1 MRAIILAAG
10 RGERMRPLTDLTPK
24 PLLSVRGKPLI
35 VWHIEALAAGGV
47 TDIVINTAW
56 LAEQFPLQLGSGQRF
71 GVRLHYSDESREPSG
86 ALETAGGIKK
96 ALPLLGADGDAAF
109 WVVSGDVFVPDF
121 RFDAVVAE
129 QFARSALAG
138 RLWLTPNSPHH
149 PGGDFGIS
157 AQGLATS
164 GPLDAAGITPP
175 RYTWASVGLLHA
187 SLFDGVMPG
196 QKAALRPCLEAAI
209 AAQRLAAELY
219 QGLWVDVGTPQ
230 RWASLQD

>member
-56 LAEQFPLQLGSGQRF
+56 LAEQFPAQLGDGQRF
-71 GVRLHYSDESREPSG
+71 GVRLHYSDESIEPGG

-96 ALPLLGADGDAAF
+96 ALPLLCADGDTAF

-121 RFDAVVAE
+121 RFEATVAE
-129 QFARSALAG
+129 QFARSTLTG

-164 GPLDAAGITPP
+164 GPPYAAGSAPP
-175 RYTWASVGLLHA
+175 RYTWASVGLLQA
-187 SLFDGVMPG
+187 RLFDAVVPG

-209 AAQRLAAELY
+209 AEQSLAAELHH
-219 QGLWVDVGTPQ
+219 GLWVDVGTQQ
-230 RWASLQD
+230 RWSSLQL

>member
-24 PLLSVRGKPLI
+24 PLLCVRGKPLI

-56 LAEQFPLQLGSGQRF
+56 LAEQFPAQLGDGQRF
-71 GVRLHYSDESREPSG
+71 GVRLHYSDESLELVG

-96 ALPLLGADGDAAF
+96 ALPLLCVDGDATF

-121 RFDAVVAE
+121 RFEAAVAE
-129 QFARSALAG
+129 QFARSTLAG

-157 AQGLATS
+157 SQGLATS
-164 GPLDAAGITPP
+164 GPLDAAGIAPP

-187 SLFDGVMPG
+187 RLFDAVVSG

-209 AAQRLAAELY
+209 AEHSLAAELY
-219 QGLWVDVGTPQ
+219 RGLWVDVGTPE